1 MLATS
6 KGFPGEIGKKK
17 QHSGGYGGHFRAI
30 QGFKYLGDE
39 KI

>member
-6 KGFPGEIGKKK
+6 KGFPGENGNKK

-30 QGFKYLGDE
+30 QGFKYLGNE
-39 KI
+39 EI